1 MQVGHISLGVYMSQ
15 REMKQKR
22 IQYLLLRM
30 NKEPMNCHQMA
41 DAVNMSIKSFS
52 KYLTEMRFKKQV
64 YIDHYTRSEAGAYT
78 VYYKTGNKEDAEKP
92 LPFSQQEYNKR
103 YKLKTREPLRRIPK
117 FTARPDFAAHWLYNP
132 IAEQ

>member
-1 MQVGHISLGVYMSQ
+1 MSQ

-78 VYYKTGNKEDAEKP
+78 VYYKTGNLTDAEKP

-103 YKLKTREPLRRIPK
+103 YKLKTREPLRRIP
-117 FTARPDFAAHWLYNP
+117 TVSVRPDYAAAWMFNP
-132 IAEQ
+132 INENHGL

>member
-1 MQVGHISLGVYMSQ
+1 MSQ

-30 NKEPMNCHQMA
+30 QKEPMNCHQMA
-41 DAVNMSIKSFS
+41 DAVNLSIKSFS
-52 KYLTEMRFKKQV
+52 KYLTEMRFKKMV

-78 VYYKTGNKEDAEKP
+78 VYYKTGNLPDAEKP
-92 LPFSQQEYNKR
+92 LPFSQQEYNRR

-117 FTARPDFAAHWLYNP
+117 VTVRPDFASAWLFNP
-132 IAEQ
+132 IAEV

>member
-1 MQVGHISLGVYMSQ
+1 MSQ

-30 NKEPMNCHQMA
+30 QKEPMNCHQMA
-41 DAVNMSIKSFS
+41 DAVNLSQKSFS

-78 VYYKTGNKEDAEKP
+78 VYYKTGNLPDAEKP
-92 LPFSQQEYNKR
+92 LPFSQQEYNRR
-103 YKLKTREPLRRIPK
+103 YKLKTREPLRRIP
-117 FTARPDFAAHWLYNP
+117 TVIVRPDYAAHWLFNP
-132 IAEQ
+132 IAEV